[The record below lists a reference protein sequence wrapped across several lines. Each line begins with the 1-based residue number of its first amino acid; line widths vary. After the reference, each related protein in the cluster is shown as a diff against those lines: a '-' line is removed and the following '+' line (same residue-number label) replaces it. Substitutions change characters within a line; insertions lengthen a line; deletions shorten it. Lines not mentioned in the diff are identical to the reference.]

1 MKRNFYTFIFALVL
15 STAAVFSQSH
25 LPGEYVPNEIM
36 VMLEPGNTIDDLVK
50 DLNDD
55 GLVGQYR
62 MKEQLSKR
70 YRIYLLEHDAILGD
84 SKNLVYD
91 INKMDQVALA
101 QLNHYIEERIAPN
114 DPSYATQ
121 QWNMNNTGG
130 GGGVADADI
139 DAPEA
144 WNITTGGVTADG
156 DTIVVAVVDGRAER
170 THSDLNMWR
179 NYAEIGASG
188 GTAAPNG
195 VDDDGNGYIDDFY
208 GWNAVGNNNTM
219 TGTYNA
225 HATHCSGVVGA
236 RGNNSTGVTGVNW
249 NVKVMS
255 VRGSS
260 GTESVVVLAYDYVA
274 SLRELYNNTN
284 GSSGAF
290 VVATS
295 NSFGVDNGSAASY
308 PIWCAMYDTMGVL
321 GVLSAGAGPNN
332 NVNVDVV
339 GDIPT
344 TCPSNYMIAVTNTTN
359 TDARNG
365 SCGYGPINT
374 DIGAPGTNIYSC
386 NTGNGYTTMTGTS
399 MATPHVAGA
408 VGLYWSGACLP
419 MINDYKLSPGVLA
432 LQMRTY
438 LLTGVDSIS
447 SMAATVSSM
456 GRLNLYKGLLKVQ
469 TYNCGGL
476 PPTATFSSNDQSI
489 CAGTSITYTDA
500 STNAPSAW
508 NWSFPGGSPS
518 SSTSQ
523 NQTVTY
529 NTGGVYNAQLIATNG
544 NGSDTILFTN
554 YITVN
559 ANPAIPTIVDNVGTL
574 ESSYTGSGNQW
585 YLNGNPIGGATNDTY
600 TPTQGGSY
608 TVIYTDGNGCISSS
622 SAPTISTLGLEDIT
636 ISFSIYPNP
645 ASEKLTIDAGA
656 VVKATIKIMDLSGRV
671 VINTKMNQS
680 LHQID
685 VSTLADG
692 VYMIKVEYGNKS
704 VTKKI
709 IKH

>member
-15 STAAVFSQSH
+15 TTTAVFSQAH

-36 VMLEPGNTIDDLVK
+36 VMLEPGNSIDDLVK

-62 MKEQLSKR
+62 IKQQVSKR
-70 YRIYLLEHDAILGD
+70 YRIYLLEHDAVLGD

-91 INKMDQVALA
+91 INKMDQVAIA
-101 QLNHYIEERIAPN
+101 QLNHYVQERLVPN
-114 DPSYATQ
+114 DANYAGQ
-121 QWNMNNTGG
+121 QWNMNNTGQTG
-130 GGGVADADI
+130 GTVDADI

-144 WNITTGGVTADG
+144 WNTTTGGLTADG
-156 DTIVVAVVDGRAER
+156 DTIVVAVVDGGVQE
-170 THSDLNMWR
+170 THPDLVANMWR
-179 NYAEIGASG
+179 NYAEIA
-188 GTAAPNG
+188 GTPG
-195 VDDDGNGYIDDFY
+195 VDDDGNGYIDDVE
-208 GWNAVGNNNTM
+208 GWDASGNDAVVPSNS
-219 TGTYNA
+219 
-225 HATHCSGVVGA
+225 HATHCAGIVGA
-236 RGNNSTGVTGVNW
+236 QGNNSTGVVGVNW
-249 NVKVMS
+249 NVKILN

-284 GSSGAF
+284 GASGAF
-290 VVATS
+290 VVVTS
-295 NSFGVDNGSAASY
+295 NSFGVDFGQASSY

-321 GVLSAGAGPNN
+321 GVLSAGAGPNQN
-332 NVNVDVV
+332 TNIDTQ

-344 TCPSNYMIAVTNTTN
+344 TCPSNYMIAVTNTNDVDQKVTS
-359 TDARNG
+359 A
-365 SCGYGPINT
+365 GYGPINM
-374 DIGAPGTNIYSC
+374 DIGAPGQNINS
-386 NTGNGYTTMTGTS
+386 TYTTSTYNTISGTS

-408 VGLYWSGACLP
+408 VGLYWSAACLQF
-419 MINDYKLSPGVLA
+419 IQDYKATPGPMA
-432 LQMRTY
+432 LQMKNF
-438 LLTGVDSIS
+438 LLTGVDSTS
-447 SMAATVSSM
+447 SMATTTYSH
-456 GRLNLYKGLLKVQ
+456 GRLNLNKGIARVE

-476 PPTATFSSNDQSI
+476 PPTAGFSSNDQSI

-500 STNAPSAW
+500 STNSPSAW
-508 NWSFPGGSPS
+508 TWSFPGGSPS

-559 ANPAIPTIVDNVGTL
+559 ANPTTPTIVDNAGTL

-622 SAPTISTLGLEDIT
+622 SAPTISTVGIEEVT

-656 VVKATIKIMDLSGRV
+656 VVKATIKIMDLSGRM
-671 VINTKMNQS
+671 VISTKMNQS